1 MTHQNQTSR
10 IRTRLAGCVVA
21 GLLVGLTGCK
31 STYYNAWEKMGW
43 EKRDIL
49 VDRVQDARDDQ
60 EKAKEQFKTT
70 LERFQSL
77 TNFQGG
83 ELEATYKKLSGD
95 YERCEARA
103 ADVSKRIAAVDTVA
117 RDTFREWKTEL
128 DQYENANLRR
138 ASEQKLRDTESR
150 YDQLITAMKRSEE
163 KMQPVLGAFRDQTL
177 MMKHSLNA
185 QAIASLQETAA
196 GIEQDVER
204 LITEMEASIAE
215 ADQFISQMKG

>member
-1 MTHQNQTSR
+1 
-10 IRTRLAGCVVA
+10 VVA
-21 GLLVGLTGCK
+21 GLLVGVTGCK

-117 RDTFREWKTEL
+117 RDMFREWKTEL
-128 DQYENANLRR
+128 EQYENANLRR

>member
-1 MTHQNQTSR
+1 MTHQNQTSK
-10 IRTRLAGCVVA
+10 IKTRSAGCVVA

-83 ELEATYKKLSGD
+83 ELDSTYKKLSGD

-103 ADVSKRIAAVDTVA
+103 ADVSKRIVAVDTVA
-117 RDTFREWKTEL
+117 RDMFREWKTEL
-128 DQYENANLRR
+128 EQYENANLRR

-163 KMQPVLGAFRDQTL
+163 KMQPVLAAFRDQTL

-196 GIEQDVER
+196 GIEQDVQR
-204 LITEMEASIAE
+204 LITDMEASIAE
-215 ADQFISQMKG
+215 ADQFISQMKE